1 MRKWKCMKL
10 EASSEKCQNVKE
22 KINLKGRK
30 LIFNLI
36 WNSTFKLIVVLIICI
51 YFCCTPENYQKKINI
66 NLVENWFSYI
76 LFYFFQFK

>member
-1 MRKWKCMKL
+1 MKL

-36 WNSTFKLIVVLIICI
+36 
-51 YFCCTPENYQKKINI
+51 
-66 NLVENWFSYI
+66 
-76 LFYFFQFK
+76 